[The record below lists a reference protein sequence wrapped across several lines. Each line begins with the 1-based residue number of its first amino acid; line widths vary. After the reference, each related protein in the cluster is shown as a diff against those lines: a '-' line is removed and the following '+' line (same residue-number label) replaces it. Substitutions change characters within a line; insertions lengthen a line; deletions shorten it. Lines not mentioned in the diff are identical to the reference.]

1 MSQAIFGCLVLLTFT
16 ILTNSEAKLLQQLH
30 DVWYHSSPSAFRPI
44 WSPYNLKSEMFEEK
58 KTKVRQSSI
67 GLRRNV
73 NPAFHPQWPT
83 SCDCQHIL
91 TELRNLLLIFTG
103 NFVIWQIL
111 IFYRQMYNYSWCS
124 WGHLVV
130 PYTEELISRPFLDEN
145 SIWRLIWD
153 RVDPWPAAG
162 CFFPAL
168 CHFCIGFHWI
178 AKSHG
183 AGTVFS
189 GGFVSKTLR
198 WICQGP
204 SPIVLLWRSE

>member
-1 MSQAIFGCLVLLTFT
+1 MISFFT
-16 ILTNSEAKLLQQLH
+16 DHLRSYTSLYFDWSDKRSHKAKQSRGQNMIK
-30 DVWYHSSPSAFRPI
+30 DARVWY
-44 WSPYNLKSEMFEEK
+44 
-58 KTKVRQSSI
+58 
-67 GLRRNV
+67 
-73 NPAFHPQWPT
+73 
-83 SCDCQHIL
+83 
-91 TELRNLLLIFTG
+91 
-103 NFVIWQIL
+103 
-111 IFYRQMYNYSWCS
+111 S

-145 SIWRLIWD
+145 SIWRLFWD

-198 WICQGP
+198 WISFQLYLLHFP
-204 SPIVLLWRSE
+204 KPILTSLIAAWICFQQWQCSCFYANMTGLPLSSLLYFHHH

>member
-1 MSQAIFGCLVLLTFT
+1 MPGIFPSL
-16 ILTNSEAKLLQQLH
+16 IETNSPGHRNSNVILSIASQEGQQ
-30 DVWYHSSPSAFRPI
+30 P
-44 WSPYNLKSEMFEEK
+44 
-58 KTKVRQSSI
+58 
-67 GLRRNV
+67 
-73 NPAFHPQWPT
+73 
-83 SCDCQHIL
+83 
-91 TELRNLLLIFTG
+91 FT
-103 NFVIWQIL
+103 
-111 IFYRQMYNYSWCS
+111 YS

-130 PYTEELISRPFLDEN
+130 PYTEELISRPFLDEK
-145 SIWRLIWD
+145 SIWWLFWD

-198 WICQGP
+198 WISFQLYLLHFP
-204 SPIVLLWRSE
+204 KPILTSLIAAWICFQQWQCSCFYANMTGLPLSSLLYFHHH

>member
-1 MSQAIFGCLVLLTFT
+1 MLV
-16 ILTNSEAKLLQQLH
+16 I
-30 DVWYHSSPSAFRPI
+30 I
-44 WSPYNLKSEMFEEK
+44 
-58 KTKVRQSSI
+58 I
-67 GLRRNV
+67 I
-73 NPAFHPQWPT
+73 NPNT
-83 SCDCQHIL
+83 
-91 TELRNLLLIFTG
+91 
-103 NFVIWQIL
+103 
-111 IFYRQMYNYSWCS
+111 YS

-145 SIWRLIWD
+145 SIWRLFWD
-153 RVDPWPAAG
+153 HVDPWPAAG

-198 WICQGP
+198 WISFQPHWLHFPKPTLTSLIAAWSFFQWCSCVNASETGP
-204 SPIVLLWRSE
+204 PLFYLLHFHHHRKKINSQVILFHIYQITK

>member
-1 MSQAIFGCLVLLTFT
+1 MT
-16 ILTNSEAKLLQQLH
+16 K
-30 DVWYHSSPSAFRPI
+30 
-44 WSPYNLKSEMFEEK
+44 EK
-58 KTKVRQSSI
+58 K
-67 GLRRNV
+67 N
-73 NPAFHPQWPT
+73 
-83 SCDCQHIL
+83 
-91 TELRNLLLIFTG
+91 FTG
-103 NFVIWQIL
+103 LHSQLEQLNTSLGASHWVLVDQWSTEVLFW
-111 IFYRQMYNYSWCS
+111 YS

-145 SIWRLIWD
+145 LIWRLFWD

-198 WICQGP
+198 WISFQLYLLHFP
-204 SPIVLLWRSE
+204 KPILTSLIAAWICFQQWQCSCFYANMTGLPLSSLLYFHHH

>member
-1 MSQAIFGCLVLLTFT
+1 MTQRIPCINF
-16 ILTNSEAKLLQQLH
+16 
-30 DVWYHSSPSAFRPI
+30 D
-44 WSPYNLKSEMFEEK
+44 KS
-58 KTKVRQSSI
+58 V
-67 GLRRNV
+67 
-73 NPAFHPQWPT
+73 
-83 SCDCQHIL
+83 
-91 TELRNLLLIFTG
+91 ELREIN
-103 NFVIWQIL
+103 IL
-111 IFYRQMYNYSWCS
+111 IVTNPSSYS

-145 SIWRLIWD
+145 SIWRLFWD

-204 SPIVLLWRSE
+204 FFYLLHLPPHPQLFRFEDQSNILICLTTTRSCFINLKWFFLLTFWNFI

>member
-1 MSQAIFGCLVLLTFT
+1 MKGFEVNMIV
-16 ILTNSEAKLLQQLH
+16 NSRMVRPYVITRTMKNAK
-30 DVWYHSSPSAFRPI
+30 
-44 WSPYNLKSEMFEEK
+44 
-58 KTKVRQSSI
+58 
-67 GLRRNV
+67 
-73 NPAFHPQWPT
+73 
-83 SCDCQHIL
+83 
-91 TELRNLLLIFTG
+91 
-103 NFVIWQIL
+103 QIT
-111 IFYRQMYNYSWCS
+111 YS

-145 SIWRLIWD
+145 SIWRLFWD

-198 WICQGP
+198 WISFQLYLLHFP
-204 SPIVLLWRSE
+204 KPILTSLIAAWICFQQWQCSCFYANMTGLPLSSLLYFHHH

>member
-1 MSQAIFGCLVLLTFT
+1 MARLYDPNCRWPQLYLPGFYLHHQDWDFDFCWGITL
-16 ILTNSEAKLLQQLH
+16 NSKQCQYVCM
-30 DVWYHSSPSAFRPI
+30 DVEGY
-44 WSPYNLKSEMFEEK
+44 
-58 KTKVRQSSI
+58 
-67 GLRRNV
+67 
-73 NPAFHPQWPT
+73 
-83 SCDCQHIL
+83 
-91 TELRNLLLIFTG
+91 
-103 NFVIWQIL
+103 
-111 IFYRQMYNYSWCS
+111 S

-145 SIWRLIWD
+145 SIWRLFWD

-204 SPIVLLWRSE
+204 FFLFAPPTPPSPIVSLWRSE